1 MLSLSLTVKN
11 NSGSLILYTESSLS
25 RAKFKFQMEYGIW
38 SLHVAG
44 ELWGDPRLARRHPIL
59 PPGAT
64 QILPRA
70 AFALSAL
77 HRPDMLPLPLT
88 AAGPPYVPMELVTKP
103 ASVASTN
110 AEDAEDGEKST
121 NAEDEDFQQRDD
133 NEGNIEKTDQNENQ
147 VSFFYYYTLFSFFM
161 VCCNYFI

>member
-1 MLSLSLTVKN
+1 M
-11 NSGSLILYTESSLS
+11 
-25 RAKFKFQMEYGIW
+25 AKFTMFQMEYGIW

-77 HRPDMLPLPLT
+77 HRPDTLPLPLT

-121 NAEDEDFQQRDD
+121 NAEDEDSQQRDD

-147 VSFFYYYTLFSFFM
+147 VRFFYYFLSL
-161 VCCNYFI
+161 

>member
-1 MLSLSLTVKN
+1 MTVGGVTPLT
-11 NSGSLILYTESSLS
+11 SDSIL
-25 RAKFKFQMEYGIW
+25 QMEYGIW

-88 AAGPPYVPMELVTKP
+88 AAGPPYAPIELVTKP
-103 ASVASTN
+103 SAASKDVEDAEKGAN
-110 AEDAEDGEKST
+110 AEDT
-121 NAEDEDFQQRDD
+121 PQRDD
-133 NEGNIEKTDQNENQ
+133 NEGNIEKSDQNENQ
-147 VSFFYYYTLFSFFM
+147 VRVLDR
-161 VCCNYFI
+161 CNDTERNSRQLS

>member
-1 MLSLSLTVKN
+1 
-11 NSGSLILYTESSLS
+11 
-25 RAKFKFQMEYGIW
+25 MEYGIW

-110 AEDAEDGEKST
+110 ADNTEDTENNT
-121 NAEDEDFQQRDD
+121 NAEDEDAQQRDD
-133 NEGNIEKTDQNENQ
+133 NESNIEKPDQNDSQVGLFRHCNQ
-147 VSFFYYYTLFSFFM
+147 IYIVTMERVIKKLSSF
-161 VCCNYFI
+161 

>member
-1 MLSLSLTVKN
+1 
-11 NSGSLILYTESSLS
+11 
-25 RAKFKFQMEYGIW
+25 MEYGIW

-64 QILPRA
+64 SQILPRA

-103 ASVASTN
+103 SSVASTN

-121 NAEDEDFQQRDD
+121 NAEDEDSQQRDD
-133 NEGNIEKTDQNENQ
+133 NEGNIEKTEDHNENQ
-147 VSFFYYYTLFSFFM
+147 VNFFRCAVTLFYFFFS
-161 VCCNYFI
+161 CLL

>member
-1 MLSLSLTVKN
+1 
-11 NSGSLILYTESSLS
+11 
-25 RAKFKFQMEYGIW
+25 MEYGIW

-110 AEDAEDGEKST
+110 AENIEDTENTT
-121 NAEDEDFQQRDD
+121 NAEDEDAQQRDD
-133 NEGNIEKTDQNENQ
+133 NESNIEKPDQNDSQ
-147 VSFFYYYTLFSFFM
+147 VRLFRHY
-161 VCCNYFI
+161 N

>member
-1 MLSLSLTVKN
+1 
-11 NSGSLILYTESSLS
+11 
-25 RAKFKFQMEYGIW
+25 MEYGIW

-59 PPGAT
+59 PSGAT

-88 AAGPPYVPMELVTKP
+88 AAGPPYVPIELVTKP
-103 ASVASTN
+103 ASVAN

-121 NAEDEDFQQRDD
+121 NDEDEDPQQRDD
-133 NEGNIEKTDQNENQ
+133 NEDNIENTDQNENQ
-147 VSFFYYYTLFSFFM
+147 VRHLIIMQHNIKPITLQYLKLMIFELILYR
-161 VCCNYFI
+161 VQKVLI

>member
-1 MLSLSLTVKN
+1 
-11 NSGSLILYTESSLS
+11 
-25 RAKFKFQMEYGIW
+25 MEYGIW

-77 HRPDMLPLPLT
+77 HRPDMLPPLT
-88 AAGPPYVPMELVTKP
+88 AAGPPYAPIELVTKP
-103 ASVASTN
+103 SVVSK
-110 AEDAEDGEKST
+110 DVEDGEDTEKSA
-121 NAEDEDFQQRDD
+121 NAEDEDTQQRDD
-133 NEGNIEKTDQNENQ
+133 NEGNIEKPDQNENQ
-147 VSFFYYYTLFSFFM
+147 VRISDRSNNIEIYPIYRDTDNTTIA
-161 VCCNYFI
+161 CNLISNKGGRRFIPSSG

>member
-1 MLSLSLTVKN
+1 
-11 NSGSLILYTESSLS
+11 
-25 RAKFKFQMEYGIW
+25 MEYGIW

-44 ELWGDPRLARRHPIL
+44 ELWGDPRLTRRHPIL

-88 AAGPPYVPMELVTKP
+88 AAGPPYAPIELVTKP
-103 ASVASTN
+103 SSLASTN
-110 AEDAEDGEKST
+110 AEDAEDAEKNT
-121 NAEDEDFQQRDD
+121 NAEDEDAQQHDD
-133 NEGNIEKTDQNENQ
+133 NEGNIEKIDQNENQ
-147 VSFFYYYTLFSFFM
+147 VSLHQRASSNKKLKAGLEDAYVAIRLSNF
-161 VCCNYFI
+161 

>member
-1 MLSLSLTVKN
+1 
-11 NSGSLILYTESSLS
+11 
-25 RAKFKFQMEYGIW
+25 MEYGIW

-110 AEDAEDGEKST
+110 AENTDDAENNA
-121 NAEDEDFQQRDD
+121 NAEDEDAQQRDD
-133 NEGNIEKTDQNENQ
+133 NESNIEKPDQNDSQ
-147 VSFFYYYTLFSFFM
+147 VRMIFE
-161 VCCNYFI
+161 